1 MHVAKHFVLA
11 SIVFLLCS
19 CSTKKTSLPR
29 TETVIGTVCSVN
41 AFEDG
46 TEQLYDAIF
55 KRLRQ
60 IDALFNVNRTDS
72 MISHVNAAAGKS
84 SVAVN
89 SDFIFVL
96 NKALHYARLTDG
108 VFDPTIGPLV
118 KLWGINTEHAKVP
131 SAQEISHVL
140 EYVDWKKVIVDESSE
155 KPTVFLAKEGMSLDL
170 GGIAKGFAS
179 DEITAILE
187 KNRVK
192 RAIIDLGGNVCV
204 FGKKKN
210 GSAWNIGIK
219 NPFDPDST
227 PVLVLGMTHGGTVVT
242 SGIYERYFEKD
253 GVRYHH
259 IFDVQNG
266 MPAVRDWSSVTIVA
280 PQDKSV
286 DADALSTIAFLVG
299 LERYSSIT
307 DIPAVFIDN
316 DGEIR
321 QSENLSRTATLRPA
335 LPVGTK

>member
-1 MHVAKHFVLA
+1 M
-11 SIVFLLCS
+11 
-19 CSTKKTSLPR
+19 
-29 TETVIGTVCSVN
+29 VN
-41 AFEDG
+41 
-46 TEQLYDAIF
+46 
-55 KRLRQ
+55 
-60 IDALFNVNRTDS
+60 
-72 MISHVNAAAGKS
+72 
-84 SVAVN
+84 
-89 SDFIFVL
+89 
-96 NKALHYARLTDG
+96 
-108 VFDPTIGPLV
+108 
-118 KLWGINTEHAKVP
+118 
-131 SAQEISHVL
+131 
-140 EYVDWKKVIVDESSE
+140 WKKVIVDESSE
-155 KPTVFLAKEGMSLDL
+155 KPTVFLEKEGMSLDL

-316 DGEIR
+316 DGEVR